1 MKKTACVHVG
11 ILTLKSREFSP
22 EPPHL
27 QSIFVQNELFL
38 PEKDSNIHKLP
49 KKDNQMY
56 IFLIFNA
63 TFLLGYP
70 VAFQEF

>member
-38 PEKDSNIHKLP
+38 PEKDSSNIHKAGHWRQP
-49 KKDNQMY
+49 H
-56 IFLIFNA
+56 ISS
-63 TFLLGYP
+63 G
-70 VAFQEF
+70 